1 MWCFNQA
8 KPKDQAE
15 LFLPQLIRQIAH
27 SSPAFTSD
35 GKEMYWSTVA
45 EAGKP
50 RTIYF
55 SEFQNNEWSDPKVAS
70 FSGSYH
76 DDHPFITADSQTLY
90 FASIRPSE
98 LDRESKMRM
107 WKVER
112 MDEGWGKEVEVGKP
126 IGFWTPSMTKAGTM
140 YFLDNMD
147 NPDEGDS
154 NNRFGIFRSERI
166 NGKYE
171 TAQLLPDHIN
181 LKGSMN
187 WCPFIS
193 PDESFLLFSS
203 DRPGSSGSGDL
214 FVSFRAADGGWT
226 EAINMGEAINTE
238 NQERFP
244 GLSPDGK
251 ILFFT
256 RSCATPNYH
265 DLYWMDAG
273 IIDQIK
279 AGLKMDQAMQS
290 KP

>member
-1 MWCFNQA
+1 MQYFFQA
-8 KPKDQAE
+8 KPPDQAE
-15 LFLPQLIRQIAH
+15 LFMPQFIRKIAH

-45 EAGKP
+45 EAGRQ

-55 SEFQNNEWSDPKVAS
+55 SEFENNEWTDPKIAS
-70 FSGSYH
+70 FSGNYH
-76 DDHPFITADSQTLY
+76 DDHPFITADNQTLY
-90 FASIRPSE
+90 FASLRPSK
-98 LDRESKMRM
+98 LDCETKMRI

-112 MDEGWGKEVEVGKP
+112 R
-126 IGFWTPSMTKAGTM
+126 
-140 YFLDNMD
+140 
-147 NPDEGDS
+147 DEGDAS
-154 NNRFGIFRSERI
+154 RRFGIYRSERV

-171 TAQLLPDHIN
+171 TAQPLPDHIN
-181 LKGSMN
+181 LKGFMN
-187 WCPFIS
+187 WCPYIS

-203 DRPGSSGSGDL
+203 DRPGSAGSGDL
-214 FVSFRAADGGWT
+214 YISFRTADGGWT
-226 EAINMGEAINTE
+226 EAINMGQAVNTE

-256 RSCATPNYH
+256 RSCAPPNYH

-279 AGLKMDQAMQS
+279 AGLKMV
-290 KP
+290 